1 MIGPIGRWN
10 PLNPDNALSPDA
22 WAPPITWRNPDVV
35 GAFLEYLE
43 GTSKSSDAG
52 IRPAAEASWNLF
64 KLGETAVRA
73 RLAGAFDTFL
83 ALEQLQGFTPF
94 PHQIDTAAR
103 VIRELHGRAILAD
116 EVGLGKT
123 IEAGLVM
130 KEYQLRGMARKMLVL
145 VPASL
150 VLQWTRELNEKFR
163 IGAFAQR
170 NEWSFAH
177 HDVVVASLDTAKRE
191 PNRTAVLDIEWD
203 LVIVDEAHKLKNS
216 RTRNW
221 QMVNQIPNKY
231 MLLLTATPMQNEL
244 KELHTL
250 ITLLKPGALG
260 NTQDFASQ
268 HMDGRRTP
276 KDPVALRSE
285 LDHVMIRN
293 RRTDGGAVLPNRHV
307 TAVPLELSREERE
320 LYDAVQT
327 FLRSEYSH
335 RKETKA
341 SMLPLITLQ
350 REICSSPYA
359 AMITLERMQKRA
371 KRPEI
376 DRLMTMAEQV
386 KTYTKVDQ
394 VLRMLAQIPDKCIIF
409 TEYRATQDFLL
420 YRLKQQGVSAVPF
433 RGGFGRGKKD
443 WMKDL
448 FARKMQVLVAT
459 ESGGEGI
466 NLQFC
471 HHMINFDL
479 PWNPM
484 RLEQRIGRIH
494 RLGQKNDVYIWNL
507 STNNT
512 IESHIVHLLQEKIR
526 MFELVIGELDYI
538 VNGEHPGHKFEEGIL
553 ELAMTSSSEDEL
565 RDRLGAYGETL
576 IAPGQAEAHPPAVPW
591 R

>member
-1 MIGPIGRWN
+1 MV
-10 PLNPDNALSPDA
+10 
-22 WAPPITWRNPDVV
+22 WRDEDTCR
-35 GAFLEYLE
+35 AFTEYLQSAAI
-43 GTSKSSDAG
+43 GNNTSG
-52 IRPAAEASWNLF
+52 QWRLF
-64 KLGETAVRA
+64 QLCETVTRA
-73 RLAGAFDTFL
+73 RLAGAFDEFL
-83 ALEQLQGFTPF
+83 ALDHIQGFNPF
-94 PHQIDTAAR
+94 PHQIETAAR

-130 KEYQLRGMARKMLVL
+130 KEYQLRNLARKMLVL

-163 IGAFAQR
+163 LGAFAQR
-170 NEWSFAH
+170 NEWSWAQ

-191 PNRTAVLDIEWD
+191 PHRSAVLGIQWD
-203 LVIVDEAHKLKNS
+203 LVVVDEAHKLKNS

-231 MLLLTATPMQNEL
+231 MLLLTATPMQNDL

-250 ITLLKPGALG
+250 ITLLRPGALG
-260 NTQDFASQ
+260 NTQDFVSQ
-268 HMDGRRTP
+268 HMEGRRTP
-276 KDPVALRSE
+276 KDPATLKSQ
-285 LDHVMIRN
+285 LTHVMIRN
-293 RRTDGGAVLPNRHV
+293 RRSDGRTTLPNRHV
-307 TAVPLELSREERE
+307 NVVPLELTPEERA

-327 FLRSEYSH
+327 FLRAEYTH
-335 RKETKA
+335 RKETRS
-341 SMLPLITLQ
+341 SMLPLVTLQ

-359 AMITLERMQKRA
+359 AMLTLERMQKRT
-371 KRPEI
+371 KNQETIRVI
-376 DRLMTMAEQV
+376 DEMLHMAEQIR
-386 KTYTKVDQ
+386 TYTKVDK
-394 VLRMLAQIPDKCIIF
+394 VLRMLEDIPDKCIIF

-420 YRLKQQGVSAVPF
+420 YMLKKQGVTAVPF

-494 RLGQKNDVYIWNL
+494 RLGQTQDVHIWNL

-512 IESHIVHLLQEKIR
+512 IESHIVNLLQEKIR

-538 VNGEHPGHKFEEGIL
+538 VSGETTVSKFEEGIL
-553 ELAMTSSSEDEL
+553 ELAMTSQSDDEFQE
-565 RDRLGAYGETL
+565 RLDAYGERLLKKPLGTTEV
-576 IAPGQAEAHPPAVPW
+576 QV
-591 R
+591 